1 MAELGLPGVKKG
13 KTWVGRHLRDTRN
26 ALVVLWRW
34 FGVLSVFRPLRCTWA
49 TKSSAESKIGLGR
62 SSPRARVE
70 EGADAEAATARTDGG
85 TRRGGRGQVDAGD
98 LRDPGP
104 LGSAR
109 GDAAKELR
117 GSGRPEYQWRR
128 EISTAEV
135 LTVGGSGWNSR
146 ARRGAEG
153 REGDRCRSWPQ
164 GGAPAAALVG
174 GGAVELRD
182 HSGA

>member
-1 MAELGLPGVKKG
+1 MILGSE
-13 KTWVGRHLRDTRN
+13 RN
-26 ALVVLWRW
+26 ARRRWRL
-34 FGVLSVFRPLRCTWA
+34 GGTGLAGAGVFRPLRCAWA

-70 EGADAEAATARTDGG
+70 GGTGAEAATARTSGE

-98 LRDPGP
+98 LRAPGP

-117 GSGRPEYQWRR
+117 GSRRPEYQWRR

-164 GGAPAAALVG
+164 GGAPAAALGG